1 MIQNFKRKTMPVSKP
16 SPYVI
21 SFLTLRKAIGFM
33 GILLPAVL
41 LLGTFL
47 IGKCWQVQNS
57 ISHYYYTIMGDV
69 FVGTLCAVA
78 VFLMAYKGYS
88 RADNVATNLAGFF
101 ALLIPFFA
109 TNNDPSSLCAI
120 RFLPDAAWR
129 SILHYVSAALFF
141 LTLAYISLFLFT
153 KSEGAKTAQKI
164 IRNRVYVVCGITMIV
179 ALLLIFAV
187 KVFTALGQVLALYH
201 PVFWFEWLA
210 LAAFGTSWLV
220 KGKVLFTDKV

>member
-1 MIQNFKRKTMPVSKP
+1 MQAPKP

-21 SFLTLRKAIGFM
+21 SFLTLRKSIGFM

-41 LLGTFL
+41 LLGNFL

-88 RADNVATNLAGFF
+88 RADNIATNLAGCF
-101 ALLIPFFA
+101 ALLVPFFA
-109 TNNDPSSLCAI
+109 TNGAPNSLCAV

-153 KSEGAKTAQKI
+153 KSEGKKTVRKI
-164 IRNRVYVVCGITMIV
+164 VRNRVYVVCGITMIA
-179 ALLLIFAV
+179 ALVLIFAV
-187 KVFTALGQVLALYH
+187 KVFPALGLVLAPYH
-201 PVFWFEWLA
+201 PVFWLEWLA

-220 KGKVLFTDKV
+220 KGKVLLADKA